1 MEDTEKI
8 RLTSFSPGAG
18 CGCKI
23 APKELEV
30 ILKGSRSALD
40 FPNLLVG
47 NDSKDD
53 AAVYD
58 IGGGRSVVSTTD
70 FFTPIVDDPY
80 DFGRVAATNAISDIY
95 AMGGTPL
102 MAIGILGWPLDK
114 LPASVA
120 SVVISGARAVCDAAG
135 IPLAGGHSINI
146 SDPIFGLA
154 VTGIVDTERVLHNDT
169 AHEGDLLFLTKPLG
183 IGLVASAEK
192 FGVVREHDRLKALEL
207 MTRLNLPGAALSQL
221 PEVHAMTDVTGFALA
236 GHTLEM
242 AEGSGLKAVIDFDA
256 LPKIDGVDYYI
267 EQECMP
273 GGTFRNKAGYGD
285 RCRMTERQSF
295 LMCDPQTSG
304 GLLIAASP
312 EAEVKVRECV
322 TGCGHEIF
330 TIGRLEVRRDGEE
343 SLIVI

>member
-1 MEDTEKI
+1 MGDSEKI

-23 APKELEV
+23 APNELEV
-30 ILKGSRSALD
+30 ILRGSRSAME
-40 FPNLLVG
+40 FPELLVG

-70 FFTPIVDDPY
+70 FFTPIVDDPC
-80 DFGRVAATNAISDIY
+80 DFGKVAATNAISDIY

-120 SVVISGARAVCDAAG
+120 SIVISGARSVCDAAG

-154 VTGIVDTERVLHNDT
+154 VTGVVDTDRILHNDK
-169 AHEGDLLFLTKPLG
+169 ALAGDLLFLTKPLG

-192 FGVVREHDRLKALEL
+192 FGIVRESDRLKALEL
-207 MTRLNLPGAALSQL
+207 MTRLNTPGAALSAIDG
-221 PEVHAMTDVTGFALA
+221 VDAMTDVTGFALA
-236 GHTLEM
+236 GHALEM

-256 LPKIDGVDYYI
+256 LPKIDGVNYYI

-273 GGTFRNKAGYGD
+273 GGTFRNKASYGD

-304 GLLIAASP
+304 GLLIAARP
-312 EAEVKVRECV
+312 EAAHRVRECV
-322 TGCGHEIF
+322 TNCGHDIF
-330 TIGRLEVRRDGEE
+330 HIGRLETRMEGEE
-343 SLIVI
+343 SLVVM

>member
-1 MEDTEKI
+1 MGECEKI
-8 RLTSFSPGAG
+8 RLTAFSPGAG

-30 ILKGSRSALD
+30 ILKGSRSRLD
-40 FPNLLVG
+40 FPALLVG
-47 NDSKDD
+47 NDSRDD

-102 MAIGILGWPLDK
+102 VAIGILGWPLDK

-120 SVVISGARAVCDAAG
+120 SVVISGARDVCDAAG

-154 VTGIVDTERVLHNDT
+154 VTGIVETAKVLHNDT
-169 AHEGDLLFLTKPLG
+169 SKAGDILFLTKPLG

-192 FGVVREHDRLKALEL
+192 FGVVREGDRKKALEL
-207 MTRLNLPGAALSQL
+207 MTRLNTPGMSLSGIKG
-221 PEVHAMTDVTGFALA
+221 VHAMTDVTGFALA
-236 GHTLEM
+236 GHALEM
-242 AEGSGLKAVIDFDA
+242 AEGSGLKAVIEFDS
-256 LPKIDGVDYYI
+256 LPRIDGVDYYI
-267 EQECMP
+267 SQECMP
-273 GGTFRNKAGYGD
+273 GGTFRNKASYGD
-285 RCRMTERQSF
+285 RCEMSETRSF

-304 GLLIAASP
+304 GLLIAADP
-312 EAEVKVRECV
+312 EAAGEVCDCV

-330 TIGRLEVRRDGEE
+330 RIGSLEPKADGEK
-343 SLIVI
+343 SLLVI

>member
-1 MEDTEKI
+1 MSDSEKI
-8 RLTSFSPGAG
+8 RLTAFSPGAG

-23 APKELEV
+23 APKELEE
-30 ILKGSRSALD
+30 ILRGSRSELS
-40 FPNLLVG
+40 FPHLLVG

-58 IGGGRSVVSTTD
+58 IGGGRSLISTTD

-80 DFGRVAATNAISDIY
+80 DFGRVAATNAISDIF
-95 AMGGTPL
+95 AMGGRPL
-102 MAIGILGWPLDK
+102 VAIGILGWPLDK

-120 SVVISGARAVCDAAG
+120 AQVISGARSVCDAAG

-154 VTGIVDTERVLHNDT
+154 VTGIVDNDKVKHNDT
-169 AHEGDLLFLTKPLG
+169 AREGDILLLTKPLG

-192 FGVVREHDRLKALEL
+192 FGVVREDDRKKALEL
-207 MTRLNLPGAALSQL
+207 MTRLNLPGAELSKI
-221 PEVHAMTDVTGFALA
+221 EGVDAITDVTGFALA
-236 GHTLEM
+236 GHSLEM
-242 AEGSGLKAVIDFDA
+242 AEGSGLTAVIRFDS

-273 GGTFRNKAGYGD
+273 GGTFRNRKSYGE
-285 RCRMTERQSF
+285 RCSMTEQQSF

-304 GLLIAASP
+304 GLLVAVRP
-312 EAEVKVRECV
+312 ESVEEAVSCVKAM
-322 TGCGHEIF
+322 GHEVYE
-330 TIGRLEVRRDGEE
+330 IGYLKPKDERY
-343 SLIVI
+343 SLMVI